1 MDDDDTD
8 PADGAAA
15 ITGAVQEE
23 SFVWAPYQVASAD
36 FHTSQQVP
44 SAERSARVMLP
55 VGPPVASSAWPGL
68 TAMLIVDEFELGPA
82 TKVTEGSEP
91 ESSEGVMAP

>member
-36 FHTSQQVP
+36 LHTNQQVP

-55 VGPPVASSAWPGL
+55 LGPPVTPICSPGL
-68 TAMLIVDEFELGPA
+68 TAMLIVDGFELGPD
-82 TKVTEGSEP
+82 TKVAEGSEP
-91 ESSEGVMAP
+91 ESSPGVMVP